1 MVTCCK
7 ISKSSARYRLR
18 VKFCLASCI
27 SVADVNKSFN
37 CPSIR
42 LKKSR
47 FFKDEF
53 ILPGLFDFSG
63 AFLGDLKEKL
73 KNLPTDAVTVEAA
86 DCKGNG
92 VKNRIAADPSSNGSA
107 PSSSSSSSSSGGFNG
122 KSSTACTVPGH
133 DDSLS
138 DGEIVEEAPAIGR
151 RKEKEV
157 DSKKRSKEESSR
169 SQKDDDVYLHNSDA
183 VTKKA
188 IGLSR
193 YEASKY
199 FITVIT
205 VTEGGEV
212 KLAGLTGNL
221 LGILD
226 PGSEGKVQD
235 KDGNGAGKGRV
246 KDDFTIGRSRTNDFN
261 TDDLSVSKSHA
272 VISYF
277 ENVGFFLRDLG
288 SKHGTFSAGKRIGIT
303 GPGSSEE
310 LPVDEKGNVII
321 LSKKPSSSSS
331 SYQSDSNGF
340 KRSNTGMPLADGS
353 IVQFGRVVCRVFKKK
368 QSAVISSR

>member
-1 MVTCCK
+1 
-7 ISKSSARYRLR
+7 
-18 VKFCLASCI
+18 
-27 SVADVNKSFN
+27 
-37 CPSIR
+37 

-47 FFKDEF
+47 FFSDEF

-73 KNLPTDAVTVEAA
+73 KNLPTDAINLEAA
-86 DCKGNG
+86 DCISNG
-92 VKNRIAADPSSNGSA
+92 IKNRMTPYPGSSGSA
-107 PSSSSSSSSSGGFNG
+107 PSSSSSSSSWSG
-122 KSSTACTVPGH
+122 KSSTACTVPGR

-138 DGEIVEEAPAIGR
+138 DGEITEDASAIRR

-157 DSKKRSKEESSR
+157 GCKKESEEESSR
-169 SQKDDDVYLHNSDA
+169 SQKDDDVHLHDSDA
-183 VTKKA
+183 ASKKA

-199 FITVIT
+199 FITVTT
-205 VTEGGEV
+205 VTEGGEE

-226 PGSEGKVQD
+226 PGSEGKVHD
-235 KDGNGAGKGRV
+235 KGSSGAGKGGV

-288 SKHGTFSAGKRIGIT
+288 SKHGTFSAGKRIGIA
-303 GPGSSEE
+303 GPGSSEN
-310 LPVDEKGNVII
+310 LPVDEEGNVII
-321 LSKKPSSSSS
+321 LSKKPSTSSS
-331 SYQSDSNGF
+331 QSDSKGF
-340 KRSNTGMPLADGS
+340 KRSNTGLPLADGS
-353 IVQFGRVVCRVFKKK
+353 IVQFGRVVCRVFKKR